1 MPLALITGIFSSFLT
16 SFRSVEF
23 GTIVCISRWQ
33 DTIFS
38 YRTLIEEKSK
48 RYGSVHFGVVVVD

>member
-1 MPLALITGIFSSFLT
+1 MTN
-16 SFRSVEF
+16 FRSVEF
-23 GTIVCISRWQ
+23 GRIVYISRWQ
-33 DTIFS
+33 DTIFIS

>member
-1 MPLALITGIFSSFLT
+1 MKVTT

-48 RYGSVHFGVVVVD
+48 RYGSVRLGVVVVD